1 MKLLRDKVII
11 YPIISIKLILNILI
25 FKQCHRWLDAYFVV
39 KKEIIE
45 FNIVT
50 DSIIYL

>member
-1 MKLLRDKVII
+1 MKLFRDKVII

-50 DSIIYL
+50 DNIINL

>member
-1 MKLLRDKVII
+1 MKRFRDKVII
-11 YPIISIKLILNILI
+11 YAMISIKLVLNILI
-25 FKQCHRWLDAYFVV
+25 FKQCHRLLDAYFVV

-50 DSIIYL
+50 DNIINL